1 MASRNAPAAPIPRKI
16 VTYGKP
22 SRKRFMRDAMPLR
35 TAESFSTSTATES
48 VTKPPKPSLPRS
60 ASDPSARSPAD
71 TRSDESNRTRPG
83 EERKVEARDATDT
96 RKRKRP
102 QAALFEVISEEQPS
116 IIQKQSNPT
125 TTLPR
130 RPLGGT
136 SENDGKAA
144 AVPRRSSI
152 TKKSPK
158 DNIARSRPLPRSKSD
173 VSTTGV
179 SSKLAPP
186 AFKDRDDEPPRPK
199 KRRPRLI
206 DALAA
211 QRADTDSED
220 SDHEIEE
227 ARPLSR
233 SNSGTGTEVETP
245 PQQSQSQSQS
255 QSQNSQNHS
264 QDSTLWQRNRPA
276 VALKG
281 RRVKYTYGQSRS
293 ILSESS
299 SKLSE
304 PSQGIGMAT
313 TEAELDALLATPPE
327 PINPDPFAMDDDDD
341 MGDDDI
347 RPAIKS
353 VHELRRAGANN
364 RFADEMEDLLARI
377 GTPSSTPS
385 SLRRSALLELSQKL
399 QRKEFISQFRDH
411 ATRDK
416 VAANIGQEKDVIS
429 GFALSAVLVIFLNFS
444 PAAHLL
450 QQLVSDGLGEL
461 LSVLLRVPEDIDEIS
476 AGKMRLS
483 KTTRKSLNEV
493 KNILIKLNIWHGRR
507 PERLSP
513 QTLALQLLNI
523 VCQRI
528 DAIHSSVVVKDV
540 ENDLEI
546 VIGNCVSVN
555 PRTDATF
562 ALVVSIL
569 ESQSGL
575 AMKDE
580 HEISWVAQQ
589 THHVARILENSLQ
602 QWPEKPGDVETAT
615 LKLSINMS
623 NTTHGAAAFSDRILL
638 SSLSKAILSGF
649 KSAMDTMSN
658 QRLKE
663 ETYDGLLLVLGMGI
677 NILEHCAPARETMAG
692 EQLEDL
698 VAVYLQNQALV
709 QKVKLHK
716 PTVLMEVPLTYVIKA
731 ASEENLKPGVAKL
744 GVAFGYLSIL
754 LGYLS
759 LVDAARQRFAEQ
771 AGSQGLTSLIGSIK
785 EFIDMYREVDNR
797 VTELEGLVN
806 DLQRRQ
812 RH

>member
-1 MASRNAPAAPIPRKI
+1 MASRNGTAAPMPRKI

-22 SRKRFMRDAMPLR
+22 LRKRFMRDAIPLR
-35 TAESFSTSTATES
+35 TADTFSTPTATES
-48 VTKPPKPSLPRS
+48 ATKPSKPSLPRS
-60 ASDPSARSPAD
+60 ASDPSTRSPD
-71 TRSDESNRTRPG
+71 DSRSDDPTSTRTG
-83 EERKVEARDATDT
+83 AERKTEARDATDT

-102 QAALFEVISEEQPS
+102 QAALSEMISEEPPS

-130 RPLGGT
+130 RPLGG
-136 SENDGKAA
+136 SSKNDGKAA
-144 AVPRRSSI
+144 TAPRRSPT

-158 DNIARSRPLPRSKSD
+158 DKIARSRPLSRSKSD
-173 VSTTGV
+173 ASTIEI
-179 SSKLAPP
+179 SSKPAPP
-186 AFKDRDDEPPRPK
+186 AFRDRDDEPPRPK

-211 QRADTDSED
+211 QRAETDSED
-220 SDHEIEE
+220 SDQEKEGV
-227 ARPLSR
+227 RTLSR
-233 SNSGTGTEVETP
+233 SNSGTGTEAETTS
-245 PQQSQSQSQS
+245 QQSQP

-264 QDSTLWQRNRPA
+264 QDSTSWQRNRPT

-304 PSQGIGMAT
+304 PSQGITMPT
-313 TEAELDALLATPPE
+313 REEELDALLATPP
-327 PINPDPFAMDDDDD
+327 PINPDPFAMDDDDMD
-341 MGDDDI
+341 DDDI

-429 GFALSAVLVIFLNFS
+429 GFALSAVLVTFLDFN
-444 PAAHLL
+444 PTAHLL
-450 QQLVSDGLGEL
+450 QQLINHGLGEM
-461 LSVLLRVPEDIDEIS
+461 LSVLLRVPEDIDEIA

-483 KTTRKSLNEV
+483 KTTRNSLNDVKKSLT
-493 KNILIKLNIWHGRR
+493 KLDIWHGRR
-507 PERLSP
+507 PEELSP

-523 VCQRI
+523 VCQQI
-528 DAIHSSVVVKDV
+528 DATHSSVVVKDV

-546 VIGNCVSVN
+546 VIGNCVSAN
-555 PRTDATF
+555 PRTNPTF

-575 AMKDE
+575 AMNDE
-580 HEISWVAQQ
+580 NEIPWFAQQ
-589 THHVARILENSLQ
+589 RHYVARILENSLQ

-615 LKLSINMS
+615 LKLSINMT
-623 NTTHGAAAFSDRILL
+623 NTKHGASAFSDRLLL
-638 SSLSKAILSGF
+638 SSLSKAIISVF
-649 KSAMDTMSN
+649 RSAMDTMSN

-663 ETYDGLLLVLGMGI
+663 ETYDVLLLVLGMGI
-677 NILEHCAPARETMAG
+677 NILERCEPARKNMAG
-692 EQLEDL
+692 GELDGL

-709 QKVKLHK
+709 QKVKPHNPLILMDS
-716 PTVLMEVPLTYVIKA
+716 PLIYVLKA
-731 ASEENLKPGVAKL
+731 ASEENLKPSVAKL

-759 LVDAARQRFAEQ
+759 LVDTTRQRFVEQ
-771 AGSQGLTSLIGSIK
+771 AGSEGLAGLIGSIK
-785 EFIDMYREVDNR
+785 EFIDMHREVDNR
-797 VTELEGLVN
+797 VTELERLVN

>member
-1 MASRNAPAAPIPRKI
+1 MTSRNGPAAPIPRKI

-22 SRKRFMRDAMPLR
+22 SRRRFMRDAMPLR
-35 TAESFSTSTATES
+35 TAESFSMSTATES
-48 VTKPPKPSLPRS
+48 ATKPSKPSLPRS
-60 ASDPSARSPAD
+60 VSDPSTRSPAD
-71 TRSDESNRTRPG
+71 SRFDEPNRTRSG
-83 EERKVEARDATDT
+83 EERKAETREATDT

-102 QAALFEVISEEQPS
+102 QAALSETIDEEPSS
-116 IIQKQSNPT
+116 IIHKQTNPT
-125 TTLPR
+125 TTLAR

-144 AVPRRSSI
+144 APARRSPI

-158 DNIARSRPLPRSKSD
+158 DKIARSRPLSRSKSD
-173 VSTTGV
+173 VSTIEV
-179 SSKLAPP
+179 SSKIAPP
-186 AFKDRDDEPPRPK
+186 VFKDRDDEPPRPK

-211 QRADTDSED
+211 QRADTESED
-220 SDHEIEE
+220 SDQETEE

-245 PQQSQSQSQS
+245 SQQSQSQS

-264 QDSTLWQRNRPA
+264 QDSAIWQRNRPA

-313 TEAELDALLATPPE
+313 TEEELDALLATPPE

-341 MGDDDI
+341 MEDDMI

-385 SLRRSALLELSQKL
+385 SLRRTALLELSQRL

-429 GFALSAVLVIFLNFS
+429 GFALSAVLVTFLNFS

-461 LSVLLRVPEDIDEIS
+461 LSVLLRVPEDIDEIA

-483 KTTRKSLNEV
+483 KTTRNSLHEV
-493 KNILIKLNIWHGRR
+493 KNNLTKLNVWYGRR
-507 PERLSP
+507 SEKLSP

-523 VCQRI
+523 VCQQI
-528 DAIHSSVVVKDV
+528 DAMHSSVVVKDV
-540 ENDLEI
+540 ENDLDVI
-546 VIGNCVSVN
+546 IGNCASAN
-555 PRTDATF
+555 PRTDATL
-562 ALVVSIL
+562 ALAVSIL
-569 ESQSGL
+569 ASQSGL
-575 AMKDE
+575 TMNDGN
-580 HEISWVAQQ
+580 EISWVAQQ

-623 NTTHGAAAFSDRILL
+623 NTTHGAAAFSDRLLL

-649 KSAMDTMSN
+649 TAAMDTMSN

-663 ETYDGLLLVLGMGI
+663 ETYDGLLLVLGVGI
-677 NILEHCAPARETMAG
+677 NVLERCAPARENMDG
-692 EQLEDL
+692 EQLDGL

-709 QKVKLHK
+709 Q
-716 PTVLMEVPLTYVIKA
+716 KA

-785 EFIDMYREVDNR
+785 EFIDVYREVDNR

-806 DLQRRQ
+806 DLQQRRQ

>member
-1 MASRNAPAAPIPRKI
+1 MASQNGPAAPVPRKI

-35 TAESFSTSTATES
+35 AAESFSAPINRPGAADES
-48 VTKPPKPSLPRS
+48 VPKQSKLSFSRS
-60 ASDPSARSPAD
+60 TSDPSPQSPVGSRLDEPNGARLGKEPKA
-71 TRSDESNRTRPG
+71 
-83 EERKVEARDATDT
+83 EAHDATDT
-96 RKRKRP
+96 KKRKRQ
-102 QAALFEVISEEQPS
+102 QAALPETIGEEPPF
-116 IIQKQSNPT
+116 ITQKPPNST
-125 TTLPR
+125 ATLPR

-136 SENDGKAA
+136 SDEGKAA
-144 AVPRRSSI
+144 APRRSPI

-158 DNIARSRPLPRSKSD
+158 DKIARSRPLPRSKSD
-173 VSTTGV
+173 ISSIET
-179 SSKLAPP
+179 SSKIAPP
-186 AFKDRDDEPPRPK
+186 AFKSRDDEPPRPK

-220 SDHEIEE
+220 SAPEVEE
-227 ARPLSR
+227 TRPPSS
-233 SNSGTGTEVETP
+233 SNAGTGHGGATHS
-245 PQQSQSQSQS
+245 QQPESQSQSQT
-255 QSQNSQNHS
+255 NSQNNSQNQS
-264 QDSTLWQRNRPA
+264 QDSTIWQRNRPA
-276 VALKG
+276 AALKG

-304 PSQGIGMAT
+304 ASQGMGMGMAT
-313 TEAELDALLATPPE
+313 TEEELDALLATPPE
-327 PINPDPFAMDDDDD
+327 PINPDPFGLDDDDD
-341 MGDDDI
+341 MGDDGI

-377 GTPSSTPS
+377 GTPSSNPS

-444 PAAHLL
+444 SAAHLL
-450 QQLVSDGLGEL
+450 QQLVNDGLGEL
-461 LSVLLRVPEDIDEIS
+461 LSVLLRVPEDIDEIA

-483 KTTRKSLNEV
+483 KTTRNSLSEV
-493 KNILIKLNIWHGRR
+493 KKILTKLNIWHGRR
-507 PERLSP
+507 PEKLSP

-528 DAIHSSVVVKDV
+528 DAIHSSVVVKGV
-540 ENDLEI
+540 ENDLEL
-546 VIGNCVSVN
+546 VVGNCVKVD
-555 PRTDATF
+555 PRTDAVF

-575 AMKDE
+575 AMNDE
-580 HEISWVAQQ
+580 HELSWVAQQ
-589 THHVARILENSLQ
+589 THHVARLLENSLQ
-602 QWPEKPGDVETAT
+602 QWPEKPGDIETAI

-623 NTTHGAAAFSDRILL
+623 NTAHGAAAFSDKILL
-638 SSLSKAILSGF
+638 TSLSQVIFSGF
-649 KSAMDTMSN
+649 KSALDTMNS

-677 NILEHCAPARETMAG
+677 NILEYCPHARENIAG
-692 EQLEDL
+692 EQLDGL
-698 VAVYLQNQALV
+698 VAVYLQNQAL
-709 QKVKLHK
+709 
-716 PTVLMEVPLTYVIKA
+716 MRKA

-754 LGYLS
+754 LGYLC

-771 AGSQGLTSLIGSIK
+771 AGREGLPSLIGSIK
-785 EFIDMYREVDNR
+785 EFIAMYREVDNK

>member
-1 MASRNAPAAPIPRKI
+1 MASRDGPAAPIPRKI

-22 SRKRFMRDAMPLR
+22 SRRRFMRDAMPLR

-48 VTKPPKPSLPRS
+48 ATKPSKPSLLRS
-60 ASDPSARSPAD
+60 VSDPSTRSPAD
-71 TRSDESNRTRPG
+71 SRFNEPNCTRLG
-83 EERKVEARDATDT
+83 EERKAETREATDT

-102 QAALFEVISEEQPS
+102 QAALSETIDEEPSS
-116 IIQKQSNPT
+116 IIQKQKNPT

-144 AVPRRSSI
+144 APARRSPI
-152 TKKSPK
+152 TQKSPK
-158 DNIARSRPLPRSKSD
+158 DKIARSRPLPRSKSD
-173 VSTTGV
+173 ISTIEV
-179 SSKLAPP
+179 SSKIAPP
-186 AFKDRDDEPPRPK
+186 VFKDRDDEPPRPK

-211 QRADTDSED
+211 QRADTESED
-220 SDHEIEE
+220 SDQEIDE

-245 PQQSQSQSQS
+245 SQQSQS

-264 QDSTLWQRNRPA
+264 QDSAIWQRNRPA

-313 TEAELDALLATPPE
+313 TEEELDALLATPPE

-341 MGDDDI
+341 MEDDMI

-385 SLRRSALLELSQKL
+385 SLRRTALLELSQKL

-429 GFALSAVLVIFLNFS
+429 GFALSAVLVTFLNFS

-461 LSVLLRVPEDIDEIS
+461 LSVLLRVPEDIDEIA

-483 KTTRKSLNEV
+483 KTTRNSLHEV
-493 KNILIKLNIWHGRR
+493 KKNLTKLNIWYGRR
-507 PERLSP
+507 PEKLSP

-523 VCQRI
+523 VCQQI
-528 DAIHSSVVVKDV
+528 DAMHSSVVIKDV
-540 ENDLEI
+540 ENDLDI
-546 VIGNCVSVN
+546 IIGNCASAN
-555 PRTDATF
+555 PRTDATL
-562 ALVVSIL
+562 ALAVSVL
-569 ESQSGL
+569 ASQSGL
-575 AMKDE
+575 TMNDGN
-580 HEISWVAQQ
+580 EISWVAQQ

-623 NTTHGAAAFSDRILL
+623 NTTHGAAAFSDKLLL
-638 SSLSKAILSGF
+638 SRLSKAILSGF
-649 KSAMDTMSN
+649 TSAMDTMSN

-663 ETYDGLLLVLGMGI
+663 ETYDGLLLVLGVGI
-677 NILEHCAPARETMAG
+677 NVLERCAPARENMDG
-692 EQLEDL
+692 EQLDGL

-709 QKVKLHK
+709 QK
-716 PTVLMEVPLTYVIKA
+716 A
-731 ASEENLKPGVAKL
+731 ASEENLKPSVAKL

-785 EFIDMYREVDNR
+785 EFIDVYREVDNR

-806 DLQRRQ
+806 DLQQRRQ

>member
-1 MASRNAPAAPIPRKI
+1 MASRNGPAAPVQRKI

-22 SRKRFMRDAMPLR
+22 SRKRFMRDTVPLR
-35 TAESFSTSTATES
+35 TAESFTAPIVAES
-48 VTKPPKPSLPRS
+48 VAKPSKPSLPRS
-60 ASDPSARSPAD
+60 TSDPSPRSAVD
-71 TRSDESNRTRPG
+71 SRSHESTRVKLGGEHNPES
-83 EERKVEARDATDT
+83 RDATDI

-102 QAALFEVISEEQPS
+102 QAALPETIGEESSPGLHKQPNS
-116 IIQKQSNPT
+116 T

-136 SENDGKAA
+136 SESDGKSTA
-144 AVPRRSSI
+144 PRRSPI

-158 DNIARSRPLPRSKSD
+158 DKSVRSRPSPRSKSD
-173 VSTTGV
+173 ISNTEA
-179 SSKLAPP
+179 SSRIAPP
-186 AFKDRDDEPPRPK
+186 VFKNSDDESPRPR

-220 SDHEIEE
+220 STPETEE
-227 ARPLSR
+227 ATPLSH
-233 SNSGTGTEVETP
+233 SNSSLGNGVETP
-245 PQQSQSQSQS
+245 SQQSQSQSQS
-255 QSQNSQNHS
+255 QSQNNSQNHS
-264 QDSTLWQRNRPA
+264 QDSAIWQRNRPTVA
-276 VALKG
+276 VKG

-304 PSQGIGMAT
+304 PSQGMGMPT
-313 TEAELDALLATPPE
+313 TEEELDALLATPPE
-327 PINPDPFAMDDDDD
+327 PINPDPFGMDDEG

-450 QQLVSDGLGEL
+450 QQLVNDGLGEL
-461 LSVLLRVPEDIDEIS
+461 LSVLLRVPEDIDEIA

-483 KTTRKSLNEV
+483 KTTRNSLNEV
-493 KNILIKLNIWHGRR
+493 KKILTKLNIWHGRR
-507 PERLSP
+507 PEKLSP
-513 QTLALQLLNI
+513 QTLALQLLNM

-546 VIGNCVSVN
+546 VVGNCVSAN
-555 PRTDATF
+555 PRTDAVF

-575 AMKDE
+575 AMNDE

-589 THHVARILENSLQ
+589 THHVARLLENSLQ
-602 QWPEKPGDVETAT
+602 QWPEKPGDIETAT

-623 NTTHGAAAFSDRILL
+623 NTTHGAAAFSDKILL
-638 SSLSKAILSGF
+638 SNLSKAILSGF
-649 KSAMDTMSN
+649 KSALDGMSS

-663 ETYDGLLLVLGMGI
+663 ETYDGLLLVLGMCI
-677 NILEHCAPARETMAG
+677 NILEHCAPARENMAG
-692 EQLEDL
+692 EQLDGL
-698 VAVYLQNQALV
+698 VTVYLQNQAL
-709 QKVKLHK
+709 
-716 PTVLMEVPLTYVIKA
+716 M
-731 ASEENLKPGVAKL
+731 
-744 GVAFGYLSIL
+744 
-754 LGYLS
+754 
-759 LVDAARQRFAEQ
+759 RQ
-771 AGSQGLTSLIGSIK
+771 
-785 EFIDMYREVDNR
+785 
-797 VTELEGLVN
+797 
-806 DLQRRQ
+806 
-812 RH
+812 

>member
-1 MASRNAPAAPIPRKI
+1 MASRNGPAAPIPRKV

-35 TAESFSTSTATES
+35 TAESFTTPTAAES
-48 VTKPPKPSLPRS
+48 VAKPSKPSLPRS
-60 ASDPSARSPAD
+60 TSDPSHRSPTD
-71 TRSDESNRTRPG
+71 SRSAETSRTKAR
-83 EERKVEARDATDT
+83 EEHKTEARDATDT

-102 QAALFEVISEEQPS
+102 HAASSETIDEEPS
-116 IIQKQSNPT
+116 SVLQKQPNPT
-125 TTLPR
+125 TALPR

-136 SENDGKAA
+136 SEVDGKAA
-144 AVPRRSSI
+144 APPRRSP
-152 TKKSPK
+152 TAKKSPK
-158 DNIARSRPLPRSKSD
+158 DNIARSRTLSRSKSD
-173 VSTTGV
+173 LPTTGTSPKSALPV
-179 SSKLAPP
+179 S
-186 AFKDRDDEPPRPK
+186 KDRDDELPRPK

-220 SDHEIEE
+220 SDPETEN

-233 SNSGTGTEVETP
+233 SNSGTGNETP
-245 PQQSQSQSQS
+245 SQQSQSQSQS
-255 QSQNSQNHS
+255 QSQNNSQNHS
-264 QDSTLWQRNRPA
+264 QDSTIWQRNRPA

-304 PSQGIGMAT
+304 PSQTRGMAT
-313 TEAELDALLATPPE
+313 TEEELDALLATPPE
-327 PINPDPFAMDDDDD
+327 PINPDPFGMDSDDD
-341 MGDDDI
+341 MEDDDI

-399 QRKEFISQFRDH
+399 QHKEFISQFRDH

-461 LSVLLRVPEDIDEIS
+461 LSVLLRVPEDIDELA

-483 KTTRKSLNEV
+483 KTTRNSVGEV
-493 KNILIKLNIWHGRR
+493 KKILTKLNIWHGRR
-507 PERLSP
+507 PEKLSP
-513 QTLALQLLNI
+513 QTLALQLLNT

-528 DAIHSSVVVKDV
+528 DAIHSSMVVKDV

-546 VIGNCVSVN
+546 VVGNCVSAN
-555 PRTDATF
+555 PRTDVVF

-575 AMKDE
+575 AMNDE
-580 HEISWVAQQ
+580 HEISWVGQQ
-589 THHVARILENSLQ
+589 THHVARLLENSLQ
-602 QWPEKPGDVETAT
+602 QWPEKLGDVETAT

-623 NTTHGAAAFSDRILL
+623 NTTHGAAAFSDGVLL

-649 KSAMDTMSN
+649 KLALDTMSN

-677 NILEHCAPARETMAG
+677 NILEHCAPARENMAG
-692 EQLEDL
+692 EQLEGL

-709 QKVKLHK
+709 RKVKLHN
-716 PTVLMEVPLTYVIKA
+716 PMILMNETLTRVIKA

-771 AGSQGLTSLIGSIK
+771 AGSQGLPSLIGSIK
-785 EFIDMYREVDNR
+785 EFIGMYREVDNK

-812 RH
+812 RR

>member
-1 MASRNAPAAPIPRKI
+1 MASQNGPAAPVPRKI

-35 TAESFSTSTATES
+35 TAESFSAPINRPGAADES
-48 VTKPPKPSLPRS
+48 VPKQSKLSFSRS
-60 ASDPSARSPAD
+60 TSDPSPQSPVGSRSNEPNGARLGKELKA
-71 TRSDESNRTRPG
+71 
-83 EERKVEARDATDT
+83 EAHDATDT
-96 RKRKRP
+96 KKRKRQ
-102 QAALFEVISEEQPS
+102 QAALPETIGEEPAS
-116 IIQKQSNPT
+116 IPQKPPNST
-125 TTLPR
+125 ATLPR

-136 SENDGKAA
+136 SENEGKAA
-144 AVPRRSSI
+144 APRRSPI

-158 DNIARSRPLPRSKSD
+158 DKIARSRPLPRSKSD
-173 VSTTGV
+173 ISNIET
-179 SSKLAPP
+179 SSKIAPP
-186 AFKDRDDEPPRPK
+186 AFKSRDDEPPRPK

-220 SDHEIEE
+220 SAPEVEE
-227 ARPLSR
+227 TRPPSS
-233 SNSGTGTEVETP
+233 SNAGTGHGGATHS
-245 PQQSQSQSQS
+245 QQSESQSQS
-255 QSQNSQNHS
+255 QSQNNSQNQS
-264 QDSTLWQRNRPA
+264 QDSTIWQRNRPA
-276 VALKG
+276 AALKG

-304 PSQGIGMAT
+304 ASQGMGMGMAT
-313 TEAELDALLATPPE
+313 TEEELDALLATPPE
-327 PINPDPFAMDDDDD
+327 PINPDPFGLDDDDD
-341 MGDDDI
+341 MGDDGI

-377 GTPSSTPS
+377 GTPSSNPS

-444 PAAHLL
+444 SAAHLL
-450 QQLVSDGLGEL
+450 QQLVNDGLSEL
-461 LSVLLRVPEDIDEIS
+461 LSVLLRVPEDIDEIA

-483 KTTRKSLNEV
+483 KTTRNSLSEV
-493 KNILIKLNIWHGRR
+493 KKILTKLNIWHGRR
-507 PERLSP
+507 PEKLSP

-528 DAIHSSVVVKDV
+528 DAIHSSVVVKGV
-540 ENDLEI
+540 ENDLEL
-546 VIGNCVSVN
+546 VVGNCVKAD
-555 PRTDATF
+555 PRTDAVF

-575 AMKDE
+575 AMNDE

-589 THHVARILENSLQ
+589 THHVARLLENSLQ
-602 QWPEKPGDVETAT
+602 QWPEKPGDIETAI

-623 NTTHGAAAFSDRILL
+623 NTAHGAAAFSDRILL
-638 SSLSKAILSGF
+638 TSLSQVILSGF
-649 KSAMDTMSN
+649 KSALDTMNS

-677 NILEHCAPARETMAG
+677 NILEYCPHARGNIAG
-692 EQLEDL
+692 EQLDGL
-698 VAVYLQNQALV
+698 VAVYLQNQALMR
-709 QKVKLHK
+709 KVKLHNSM
-716 PTVLMEVPLTYVIKA
+716 T
-731 ASEENLKPGVAKL
+731 
-744 GVAFGYLSIL
+744 
-754 LGYLS
+754 
-759 LVDAARQRFAEQ
+759 
-771 AGSQGLTSLIGSIK
+771 LIDI
-785 EFIDMYREVDNR
+785 R
-797 VTELEGLVN
+797 
-806 DLQRRQ
+806 
-812 RH
+812 